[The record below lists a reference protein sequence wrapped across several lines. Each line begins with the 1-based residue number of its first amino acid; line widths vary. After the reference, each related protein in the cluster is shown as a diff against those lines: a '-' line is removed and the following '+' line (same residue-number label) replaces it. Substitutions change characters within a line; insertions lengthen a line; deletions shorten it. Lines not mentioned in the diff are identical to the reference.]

1 MAGTLFL
8 SDGCLKALLQRG
20 TTDLKMQSLNLDLD
34 VPREPIWVAAHYM
47 KKSLRLQRPS
57 LYSRITVHFHR
68 SLSDCT
74 WALQKIMR
82 LINEGISFAFL
93 QRGMKNAAMFVSI
106 TGDVH
111 IAENW
116 AEVNPFAVERK
127 PWMSTIGFDFI
138 KGVSTVVLRVK
149 THFRKATTL
158 QKIHNISVDK
168 GRACRELWFVIGQ
181 NPRPWRQFNLIPCLC
196 GWPAILSSVLAQ
208 TSNFWVW
215 VVQMFLYDLSVFFIV
230 DILIE

>member
-20 TTDLKMQSLNLDLD
+20 TTDLKIQSLNLDLD

-57 LYSRITVHFHR
+57 LYSCITVHFHR

-127 PWMSTIGFDFI
+127 PWMASTSLRGYLRWFWGSKHISERQQRYRKYTIFRLI
-138 KGVSTVVLRVK
+138 KVELAENSGLWLDRTQGPGDSSISFPVSAVDLLFSAASLHK
-149 THFRKATTL
+149 L
-158 QKIHNISVDK
+158 QTFEF
-168 GRACRELWFVIGQ
+168 ELFKY
-181 NPRPWRQFNLIPCLC
+181 
-196 GWPAILSSVLAQ
+196 SSMIWASSSLL
-208 TSNFWVW
+208 T
-215 VVQMFLYDLSVFFIV
+215 FL
-230 DILIE
+230 

>member
-1 MAGTLFL
+1 MMKPKHKWGDCFRHSQSPCFEKCFSVLFWRCAAEFVLNSHRGETVGNGWNPVL

-20 TTDLKMQSLNLDLD
+20 TTDLKIQSLNLDLD

-47 KKSLRLQRPS
+47 KKTWRLQRPS
-57 LYSRITVHFHR
+57 LYSCLTVRFHR

-106 TGDVH
+106 TRDVH
-111 IAENW
+111 VAENW
-116 AEVNPFAVERK
+116 TEVNPFAVERK
-127 PWMSTIGFDFI
+127 PWMGTIGSDFA
-138 KGVSTVVLRVK
+138 KGESTVVLRVK

-158 QKIHNISVDK
+158 QKTQY
-168 GRACRELWFVIGQ
+168 F
-181 NPRPWRQFNLIPCLC
+181 
-196 GWPAILSSVLAQ
+196 GW
-208 TSNFWVW
+208 
-215 VVQMFLYDLSVFFIV
+215 
-230 DILIE
+230 